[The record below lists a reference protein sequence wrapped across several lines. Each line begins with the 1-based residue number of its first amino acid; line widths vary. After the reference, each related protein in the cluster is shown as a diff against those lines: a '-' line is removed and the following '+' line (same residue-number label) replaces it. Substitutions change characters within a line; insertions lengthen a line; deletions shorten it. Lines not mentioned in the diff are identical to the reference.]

1 MRLAYIRVSTVE
13 QNTDRQVIEADKT
26 FTDRVSGANTNRPA
40 LTQLKDH
47 VRSGDIVICHD
58 ISRLARNLLD
68 LKELITL
75 FTDKGVSVQFLKEAM
90 TFSADKT
97 NPMNELMLNLLG
109 AVYQF
114 ERDIMKQRQAEGIAI
129 AKKKGVYV
137 GRSTSM
143 RLKSSII
150 ESYKSGTSQRN
161 IARDLDTSLSNVQRV
176 IKAHKNKIE
185 SDLSLAV
192 T

>member
-26 FTDRVSGANTNRPA
+26 FTDKVSGANTNRPA
-40 LTQLKDH
+40 LKQLKDH

-68 LKELITL
+68 LKELITF
-75 FTDKGVSVQFLKEAM
+75 FTGKGVSVQFIKEAM
-90 TFSADKT
+90 TFSSDKS

-137 GRSTSM
+137 GRNTSM

-161 IARDLDTSLSNVQRV
+161 IARDLETSLSNVQRV
-176 IKAHKNKIE
+176 IKAHKNKT
-185 SDLSLAV
+185 SYDL
-192 T
+192 